1 MRKKNNNRKFEDKTH
16 KRVTRSNDRRK
27 TKSDRHQTKDFIHGI
42 GTSSLDNDNLDD
54 IIDELENTEWSD

>member
-1 MRKKNNNRKFEDKTH
+1 MKRKNNNRKFEDRAH

-27 TKSDRHQTKDFIHGI
+27 TKSERHQTKDLLQGM
-42 GTSSLDNDNLDD
+42 GNSNVDNDFFND